1 MLLCGVD
8 EAGRGSVIGPLVI
21 AGIIIKKSNIK
32 NLDEIGVRD
41 SKQLTRKKRNALFN
55 EILDIAEFTC
65 IYKIEP
71 SAIDESVYDKNL
83 NKLECKIMAAIIN
96 HLGADIAYVDSC
108 DVNINRYTTLLRSHL
123 PSYNTDMKLFV
134 MHKAD
139 ILNIVV
145 SAASIIAKVIR
156 DREIEVIQKD
166 FKKIGSGYPSDKK
179 TMEFIRTCII
189 EKNNCPNFIRKS
201 WRPVKNMLEKKQKKI
216 YDFI

>member
-1 MLLCGVD
+1 
-8 EAGRGSVIGPLVI
+8 
-21 AGIIIKKSNIK
+21 
-32 NLDEIGVRD
+32 
-41 SKQLTRKKRNALFN
+41 
-55 EILDIAEFTC
+55 
-65 IYKIEP
+65 
-71 SAIDESVYDKNL
+71 
-83 NKLECKIMAAIIN
+83 
-96 HLGADIAYVDSC
+96 
-108 DVNINRYTTLLRSHL
+108 
-123 PSYNTDMKLFV
+123 